1 MSQLNW
7 AAVATLPTDVILSQ
21 SGLYKDYQ
29 THLGVTVDGIQFN
42 PNTER
47 QSIQYDGKLATHIE
61 QLHYDT
67 GSGPII
73 QCTLLQFVNRLNVFE
88 PGITSASGS
97 GNVTTVYTPKKSGE
111 LYAASDYFSNF
122 CWVMPK
128 QSGGFARYRFPKAI
142 CLEYSV
148 QSRDKE
154 VMKIS
159 AQFAACLDLA
169 TAASAPGTKPYVIE
183 LLSAFS

>member
-21 SGLYKDYQ
+21 SGLYKNYT
-29 THLGVTVDGIQFN
+29 THLGVTVDGITFN

-67 GSGPII
+67 GSGPTIT
-73 QCTLLQFVNRLNVFE
+73 CTLLQFVTRLSVFE

-97 GNVTTVYTPKKSGE
+97 APVSTVYTPKKSGE
-111 LYAASDYFSNF
+111 LYAAGDYFSNF

-128 QSGGFARYRFPKAI
+128 TSGGFARYRFPKAI
-142 CLEYSV
+142 CLEYTI

-154 VMKIS
+154 VMRI
-159 AQFAACLDLA
+159 AATFAACLDLA